1 MINEVEQKRLEELE
15 EAFELFNQTSTQLT
29 RAYESLQHE
38 VIELKQKLAQ
48 SNKEKHRVGE
58 RLDQLLALLP
68 AAVLVLDEQDRI
80 TDMNPAAAKILGK
93 DAMGRQ
99 WSVVVRNA
107 FLTHNAA
114 SELITHDQTI
124 YQLSETSLNLS
135 QTDHSLKGK
144 ILLIQDVTDAR
155 TLRDHISR
163 HQRLSSMGEMAAS
176 LAHQI
181 RTPLAS
187 ALLYVSQMSS
197 KALSEEK
204 RDKFTSKTLSSLR
217 HLEALVE
224 DMLQYARGGKAKD
237 QPVDVSQLLT
247 QLAASVEPKVFQ
259 TRSVIAYDE
268 VKPGLMVMG
277 DQDALLTALQNLVS
291 NSIDVVGEHADIQV
305 RVTTSEPFPQED
317 SSVNISVK
325 DQGPGLTETLH
336 EKIFEPFFTSR
347 AKGTGLG
354 LAVVRAVAQ
363 AHDGDVWVHSIPG
376 QGAEFGLRLPL
387 AVEKEQA

>member
-1 MINEVEQKRLEELE
+1 MVNEVEQKRLEELE

-29 RAYESLQHE
+29 QAYESLQHE

-68 AAVLVLDEQDRI
+68 AGVLVLDEEDRI
-80 TDMNPAAAKILGK
+80 TDMNPAAARILGK
-93 DAMGRQ
+93 DAIGRQ

-107 FLTHNAA
+107 FLTHNEA

-124 YQLSETSLNLS
+124 YQLSETPLNLS
-135 QTDHSLKGK
+135 QTDASLKGK

-176 LAHQI
+176 LAHQV

-187 ALLYVSQMSS
+187 ALLYVSQLSS
-197 KALSEEK
+197 KALDESK
-204 RDKFTSKTLSSLR
+204 REKFTSKTLSSLR

-237 QPVDVSQLLT
+237 QAVDVADLMT
-247 QLAASVEPKVFQ
+247 QLQASVEPKVFQ
-259 TRSVIAYDE
+259 SRSVIAYDDIS
-268 VKPGLMVMG
+268 PGLVVMG
-277 DQDALLTALQNLVS
+277 DHDALLTALQNLVS
-291 NSIDVVGEHADIQV
+291 NAIDVVGEHADIRI
-305 RVTTSEPFPQED
+305 RVNPVTREGKDPR
-317 SSVNISVK
+317 VNISVK
-325 DQGPGLTETLH
+325 DQGPGLSESLH

-376 QGAEFGLRLPL
+376 QGAEFGLCLPL
-387 AVEKEQA
+387 AAQKEQA